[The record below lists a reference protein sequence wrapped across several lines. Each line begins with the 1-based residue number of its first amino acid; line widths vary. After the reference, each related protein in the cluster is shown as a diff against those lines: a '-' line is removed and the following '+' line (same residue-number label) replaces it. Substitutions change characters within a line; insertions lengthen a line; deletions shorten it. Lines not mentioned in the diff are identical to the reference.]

1 PTCGRPAAGGRAKAP
16 RAWASRRPNRTVQ
29 TGQEESGRRHDRCP
43 RGAIWTFW
51 PIPHCKALARSGP
64 PHAPHPR
71 SRWERIVLGAVLR
84 AKIGQIVQIAQEAQP
99 QRTDPPR
106 GCGGRPSFGLLSS
119 FRQDDR
125 RARVSR
131 ICPIS
136 SLTSASDARSSRTDR
151 GPFCLAL
158 PFRATRAFPS
168 WVRGP
173 VPCSQGRFSSAASRS
188 LWRPCSVRGP
198 RFFRFRRPA
207 ATLRG
212 LGSFGASVV
221 LTADPFATFTYQF
234 AVRF

>member
-1 PTCGRPAAGGRAKAP
+1 P
-16 RAWASRRPNRTVQ
+16 SSTV
-29 TGQEESGRRHDRCP
+29 
-43 RGAIWTFW
+43 
-51 PIPHCKALARSGP
+51 
-64 PHAPHPR
+64 
-71 SRWERIVLGAVLR
+71 
-84 AKIGQIVQIAQEAQP
+84 
-99 QRTDPPR
+99 
-106 GCGGRPSFGLLSS
+106 LSS

-151 GPFCLAL
+151 EPFCLAL
-158 PFRATRAFPS
+158 PFSAERAFPS
-168 WVRGP
+168 GVRGP
-173 VPCSQGRFSSAASRS
+173 VPRYQGRSRSAASRS

-234 AVRF
+234 AVRFRGGVPGQSPLHTPPCQWAIPTPRRGCHSRELHPSD